1 MKILICGHEY
11 EIVYVDD
18 FRGEEEKLIGRV
30 IHGHHIIEIRDS
42 LPQSQKIETLLH
54 EIGHCIL
61 WHYGHNSEEIR
72 GENVIDAFANGLFEL
87 GVGEFLLEK
96 AKKEGKRG

>member
-1 MKILICGHEY
+1 MKIPICGHEY

-18 FRGEEEKLIGRV
+18 FRGEAEKLIGRV
-30 IHGHHIIEIRDS
+30 LHGHHIIEIRDS
-42 LPQSQKIETLLH
+42 LPQSQKIETILH

-61 WHYGHNSEEIR
+61 WHQGHLGEELTSEAA
-72 GENVIDAFANGLFEL
+72 VAAFANGLFNL